1 MKRLAL
7 IIFILVLAG
16 AGAVG
21 WYKYYTFRKATAYAL
36 GRATFIEDYRKTS
49 QAYAPVTFLRSEG
62 DQMYYQQAK
71 QVIRNGQIFVD
82 WETKNATLTS
92 YTDIFTAATT
102 SPITI
107 ADIKPNTALRIE
119 LSTDQADPTKVYV
132 QTIYVQ

>member
-1 MKRLAL
+1 MAH
-7 IIFILVLAG
+7 

-82 WETKNATLTS
+82 EDRLSYLGLKLRDLAHFLESQPFLFAVFTHDDVRIAANA
-92 YTDIFTAATT
+92 A
-102 SPITI
+102 
-107 ADIKPNTALRIE
+107 K
-119 LSTDQADPTKVYV
+119 
-132 QTIYVQ
+132 